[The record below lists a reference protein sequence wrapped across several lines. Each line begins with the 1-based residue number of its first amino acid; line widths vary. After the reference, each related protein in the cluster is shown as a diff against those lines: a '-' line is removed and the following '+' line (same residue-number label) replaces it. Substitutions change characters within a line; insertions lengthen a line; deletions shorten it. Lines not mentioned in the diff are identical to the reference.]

1 MGTTSVHLSH
11 EGFER
16 PYLLHTP
23 ETLPEPA
30 PLLLELHGRGIDPE
44 RFDDLTGFR
53 ALADEQGFVV
63 ALPSAVGAVWN
74 SRPYPGEVGRPDD
87 VSYLLALIDDICG
100 RVPVDRRRVYL
111 AGMSN
116 GAGMA
121 ARVACL
127 APEHITAFAQVAGTG
142 PAALLAGGSPSQAVP
157 ILQIHGSV
165 DHYIPY
171 AGGVRQGL
179 AARIVMRR
187 AFGPSIGIDAWAR
200 FWVEANQATD
210 GPHVSQLP
218 PDTTTRTWHSPS
230 TGADVVFHRVQGG
243 GHTWPSGRFRLP
255 RILLGRTS
263 QSFDATRVVWD
274 FLSRQTR

>member
-1 MGTTSVHLSH
+1 VGTTNIHLNH

-23 ETLPEPA
+23 DTLPDPA
-30 PLLLELHGRGIDPE
+30 PLLVELHGRGIGAE

-53 ALADEQGFVV
+53 ALADDEGFAL

-74 SRPYPGEVGRPDD
+74 SLPYRGETGRPDD

-100 RVPVDRRRVYL
+100 RLPIDRRRVYL

-121 ARVACL
+121 ARFACL
-127 APEHITAFAQVAGTG
+127 APEHLTAFAQVAGTG
-142 PAALLAGGSPSQAVP
+142 PAALLAGGRPAQAVP
-157 ILQIHGSV
+157 ILQIHGSA

-171 AGGVRQGL
+171 AGGVRRRLGARL
-179 AARIVMRR
+179 AMRR
-187 AFGPSIGIDAWAR
+187 GFGPSIGIEEWAR
-200 FWVEANQATD
+200 FWIEANQATD
-210 GPHVSQLP
+210 GPHVSQLSR
-218 PDTTTRTWHSPS
+218 DTTTRTWHSPA

-243 GHTWPSGRFRLP
+243 GHTWPSGSFRLP
-255 RILLGRTS
+255 RLLLGRTT
-263 QSFDATRVVWD
+263 QTFDATRVAWD